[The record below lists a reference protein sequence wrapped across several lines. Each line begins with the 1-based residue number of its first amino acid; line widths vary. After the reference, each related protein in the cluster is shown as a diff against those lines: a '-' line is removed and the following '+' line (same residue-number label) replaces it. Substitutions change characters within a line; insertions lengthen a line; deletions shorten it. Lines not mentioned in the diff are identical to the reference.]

1 MRYMGHQRKIE
12 SWQLPNKCRPFLQN
26 CILCVSSCPSCESL
40 SGMQRITEP
49 ELMDDQAQAEAYAA
63 ADFSEAHSR
72 IVDAFGI
79 YFPGDEVT
87 GPVLDLGCGPGDI
100 GFRFATRFPDCSV
113 IGVDGSAAMIR
124 LANERKA
131 FEPATGDRLQFIEGL
146 LPGAAIPGASFAAI
160 ISNSLLHHLHDPR
173 VLWETVV
180 RHAFPGTRV
189 FVVDLFRAETAAE
202 AWRLVDEYAS
212 DEPKIL
218 RRDFF
223 NSLCAAFEPGEVE
236 AQLAAAELAGL
247 AVDLISDRHLVVHG
261 VL

>member
-12 SWQLPNKCRPFLQN
+12 SWQLANKGRPFLKN
-26 CILCVSSCPSCESL
+26 CILCWSYCSDTEFLP
-40 SGMQRITEP
+40 GMQRITEP

-63 ADFSEAHSR
+63 ADFAEAHSR
-72 IVDAFGI
+72 IVDSFDSC
-79 YFPGDEVT
+79 FPGEDVA
-87 GPVLDLGCGPGDI
+87 GYILDLGCGPGDI
-100 GFRFATRFPDCSV
+100 CFRFAARFPACS
-113 IGVDGSAAMIR
+113 IMGVDGSRAMIR

-131 FEPATGDRLQFIEGL
+131 CEPATGDRLQFIEGL

-180 RHAFPGTRV
+180 RHASPGTRV
-189 FVVDLFRAETAAE
+189 FVVDLFRAETAA
-202 AWRLVDEYAS
+202 AARRLVDEYAS
-212 DEPKIL
+212 DEPEIL

-236 AQLAAAELAGL
+236 AQLAAAGLAGL